1 MHAEDLKYLL
11 ALTLIDDI
19 GPVTV
24 NGLVAAFGSARTAMS
39 APPSKLAAVRGV
51 SATIAG
57 RISTFSDWVRVDNEL
72 ERAAQLGITLVT
84 ADEDSYPS
92 LLRHIY
98 DYPPLLYVR
107 GELKPDDI
115 CVALVGSRR
124 ATAQGRY
131 TCERISRELVH
142 RGITVVSGLARGIDS
157 SAHQGAL
164 AARGRTLA
172 VMGSGLDTI
181 YPPENRDLCEKIVE
195 AGAVVSEYPFGS
207 EPLAHHFP
215 RRNRIISGMSY
226 GVVVIEAT
234 EKSGSL
240 ITAHLA
246 LEQGRCVFALP
257 GGIET
262 QTSRGT
268 NSLIKNG
275 ATLVQDVEDILCEIA
290 PQVDGNH
297 PSAISSEP
305 DYDTTESTAAD
316 GETEKS
322 ADEEKGGDEQALLRL
337 IGDRPVHIDDLIAR
351 CDIDM
356 NRMLGMLLSLELK
369 GLVRQMPGKYF
380 VIKE

>member
-1 MHAEDLKYLL
+1 MHVEDLKYLL

-24 NGLVAAFGSARTAMS
+24 NGLVDAFGSASEAMS
-39 APPSKLAAVRGV
+39 ASPSGLAAVRGV
-51 SATIAG
+51 SAAIAG
-57 RISTFSDWVRVDNEL
+57 RITTFRDWVRVDDEL
-72 ERAAQLGITLVT
+72 ERAAKLGITLVT
-84 ADEDSYPS
+84 AGEDSYPP

-131 TCERISRELVH
+131 TCERISRELVL
-142 RGITVVSGLARGIDS
+142 RGITVVSGMARGIDS
-157 SAHQGAL
+157 SAHRGAL

-172 VMGSGLDTI
+172 VMGSGLDVI
-181 YPPENRDLCEKIVE
+181 YPPENRDLYEKIAE
-195 AGAVVSEYPFGS
+195 QGAVVSEYPFGS

-240 ITAHLA
+240 ITANLA

-268 NSLIKNG
+268 NTLIRNG
-275 ATLVQDVEDILCEIA
+275 ATLVQDVEDILCEIE
-290 PQVDGNH
+290 PQVDVER
-297 PSAISSEP
+297 PSEAPSGP
-305 DYDTTESTAAD
+305 DYDTTESTAAN
-316 GETEKS
+316 GKTGKS
-322 ADEEKGGDEQALLRL
+322 ADEEPGDVERELLRL
-337 IGDRPVHIDDLIAR
+337 IGDRPVHLDDLIAR
-351 CDIDM
+351 CDVDI
-356 NRMLGMLLSLELK
+356 NRILGMLLSLELK
-369 GLVRQMPGKYF
+369 GMVRQMPGKYF

>member
-1 MHAEDLKYLL
+1 MHVEDLKYLL

-24 NGLVAAFGSARTAMS
+24 NGLVDAFGSARKAMS
-39 APPSKLAAVRGV
+39 ASPARLAAVRGV

-57 RISTFSDWVRVDNEL
+57 RISTFRDWVRVDEEL
-72 ERAAQLGITLVT
+72 ERAAKLGITLVT
-84 ADEDSYPS
+84 SGDDRYPP

-107 GELKPDDI
+107 GELNPDDI

-131 TCERISRELVH
+131 TCERISRELAL
-142 RGITVVSGLARGIDS
+142 RGITVVSGMARGIDS
-157 SAHQGAL
+157 SAHRGAL

-172 VMGSGLDTI
+172 VMGSGLDVI
-181 YPPENRDLCEKIVE
+181 YPPENRDLYEKIAE
-195 AGAVVSEYPFGS
+195 QGAVVSEYPFGS

-226 GVVVIEAT
+226 GVVVVEAT

-268 NSLIKNG
+268 NTLIRDG
-275 ATLVQDVEDILCEIA
+275 ATLVQDVEDILCEIE
-290 PQVDGNH
+290 PQVVVER
-297 PSAISSEP
+297 PSAAPSGP
-305 DYDTTESTAAD
+305 DYDTTESTAAN
-316 GETEKS
+316 GKTGKS
-322 ADEEKGGDEQALLRL
+322 ADEEPGDDERELLRL
-337 IGDRPVHIDDLIAR
+337 IGDRPVHLDDLIDR
-351 CDIDM
+351 CDVDI
-356 NRMLGMLLSLELK
+356 NRILGMLLSLELK
-369 GLVRQMPGKYF
+369 GMVRQMPGKYF